1 MALAPYT
8 DKQKEMIVANI
19 VKAVGSIRL
28 LNETGYK
35 YINICSG
42 FIAHY
47 DKNGFIAYYKENSL
61 KDDILRNKR
70 ANEWRN
76 FHPKD
81 ENYAY
86 YMSKADIY
94 AQIVQQI
101 A

>member
-1 MALAPYT
+1 MALTPYT

-28 LNETGYK
+28 LNETAYK
-35 YINICSG
+35 YINVCSG

-61 KDDILRNKR
+61 KDDILSNAR
-70 ANEWRN
+70 ANQWRN
-76 FHPKD
+76 FRPTD

-94 AQIVQQI
+94 KSIVEAI
-101 A
+101 E

>member
-1 MALAPYT
+1 MALTPYT

-28 LNETGYK
+28 LNETAYK
-35 YINICSG
+35 YINVCSG

-47 DKNGFIAYYKENSL
+47 DKNGFIGYYKENSL
-61 KDDILRNKR
+61 KDDILRNTR

-76 FHPKD
+76 FRPTD

-94 AQIVQQI
+94 KSIVEAIQ
-101 A
+101 

>member
-1 MALAPYT
+1 MALVPLT
-8 DKQKEMIVANI
+8 ERQKTLIVNNVVNACKGIDN
-19 VKAVGSIRL
+19 
-28 LNETGYK
+28 LNKTGYNFL
-35 YINICSG
+35 YQASG

-47 DKNGFIAYYKENSL
+47 DLYGFIAYYKENSL